1 MGSGVTAAAA
11 AALNLAY
18 QADGRL
24 DGGVALDTKVW
35 DIAAGALI
43 ARESGVFLGGE
54 GRDFP
59 TRLTI
64 GAAPPLWP
72 ELSNRIRTA
81 LTR

>member
-11 AALNLAY
+11 ALNLAH

-24 DGGVALDTKVW
+24 GGGVALDTKLW

-43 ARESGVFLGGE
+43 ARESGVFLGCE
-54 GRDFP
+54 GRDFSI
-59 TRLTI
+59 RLTM

-72 ELSNRIRTA
+72 ELSNRTRTA